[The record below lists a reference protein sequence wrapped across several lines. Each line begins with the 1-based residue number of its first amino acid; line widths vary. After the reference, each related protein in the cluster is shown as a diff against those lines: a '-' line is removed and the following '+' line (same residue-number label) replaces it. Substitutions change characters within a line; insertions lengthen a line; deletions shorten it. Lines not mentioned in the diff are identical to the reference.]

1 MAVNNGGVTDV
12 SVAYL
17 RQLNAS
23 FADILQQVNDQ
34 LNGKTTA
41 TATAPAALIEPVNAD
56 LQVKAGSPGAG
67 GPDFDA
73 AAALNAAMSDM
84 GGSVHDQLDW
94 LRRVLST
101 MIGEVNDAIA
111 AVGTVNHLND
121 EQADA
126 LVSDFEH
133 TIGVH
138 HMPAP
143 R

>member
-1 MAVNNGGVTDV
+1 MAAQNGGVTEV

-23 FADILQQVNDQ
+23 LADILHQVDGR
-34 LNGKTTA
+34 LADVGTA
-41 TATAPAALIEPVNAD
+41 TWTSPAALIEPVDAG
-56 LQVKAGSPGAG
+56 LHVKAGGPGAG

-73 AAALNAAMSDM
+73 AAALNAALSDM
-84 GGSVHDQLDW
+84 GGSVHDQLEW
-94 LRRVLST
+94 LHGVLT
-101 MIGEVNDAIA
+101 AMIGQVNDAIA
-111 AVGTVNHLND
+111 AVGAVNYLND

-126 LVSDFEH
+126 LISEFEH